1 MFRRSAVFRPQRA
14 EPSFAEFVLICA
26 LMMGLVSLS
35 LDNLLPAFGPI
46 GAELAVESENNL
58 QLLISVFMIGFAVMQ
73 PIYGP
78 IADALGRRPVV
89 LFGLIV
95 VAAGSLLAITAKDF
109 GILLA
114 ARAVQ
119 GLGAASLRVLAI
131 TIVRDRFEGREMARV
146 MSLVMMIFII
156 VPVFAP
162 ATGSVLLFIGNWH
175 LIFASTLALAM
186 VVAIWFGG
194 RMPETLHPEYRM
206 GLSLRRT
213 ADGFRRTATTRE
225 SAGYAT
231 AMGLMFGCLITYISL
246 APQIFET
253 DVYGLGPW
261 FPAVFGAIAALMGV
275 ASYLNARLVRRLGMR
290 RLSHAGLLGFMACA
304 ALQAAFAFAFDGR
317 PPLVLFGALLGL
329 AHFLFSLTVPNFNAM
344 AMAPLGAIA
353 GTASS
358 LIGFYTTL
366 IGALIAVGA
375 GRAFDGTVTPLPVT
389 YLAVSVA
396 CLGIVLWT
404 EKGRLFRPQ
413 HPDPAPETTT
423 VQAPESRKDS
433 AGESP

>member
-1 MFRRSAVFRPQRA
+1 MVFRSAALRIQRA
-14 EPSFAEFVLICA
+14 DPSFTEFVVISA

-35 LDNLLPAFGPI
+35 IDNLLPAFGPI
-46 GAELAVESENNL
+46 GADLAVSSGNDL

-73 PIYGP
+73 PVYGP
-78 IADALGRRPVV
+78 VADSLGRRPVV
-89 LFGLIV
+89 LFGLVV
-95 VAAGSLLAITAKDF
+95 VAAGSLLAISAGDF

-114 ARAVQ
+114 ARAIQ

-162 ATGSVLLFIGNWH
+162 ATGSALLFVGNWH
-175 LIFASTLALAM
+175 LIFASTLALAV
-186 VVAIWFGG
+186 VVAVWFGG
-194 RMPETLHPEYRM
+194 RMPETLHPEYRAH
-206 GLSLRRT
+206 LSLRRT
-213 ADGFRRTATTRE
+213 AEGFRKTATTRE

-253 DVYGLGPW
+253 DVYRLGPW

-290 RLSHAGLLGFMACA
+290 RLSHAGLLGFIACA
-304 ALQAAFAFAFDGR
+304 ALQAGFAIGFDGR
-317 PPLVLFGALLGL
+317 PPLILFGLALGL

-366 IGALIAVGA
+366 VGAAIAAVA
-375 GRAFDGTVTPLPVT
+375 GRAFAGTVTPLPVT
-389 YLAVSVA
+389 YLAVGVA
-396 CLGIVLWT
+396 CLGVVLWA

-413 HPDPAPETTT
+413 HPDPA
-423 VQAPESRKDS
+423 A
-433 AGESP
+433 